1 MTTTLAAPATDARTR
16 DAVAYLA
23 PALDDAVATGRPAD
37 VSWVPTSFDVGE
49 LVSVAVALC
58 RSRGVNV
65 AVLGNREARGL
76 TFMPLR

>member
-1 MTTTLAAPATDARTR
+1 MTILEIEAPDARTR
-16 DAVAYLA
+16 DALAYLN
-23 PALDDAVATGRPAD
+23 PALDDALATGRPSA

-49 LVSVAVALC
+49 LVKVAVALC